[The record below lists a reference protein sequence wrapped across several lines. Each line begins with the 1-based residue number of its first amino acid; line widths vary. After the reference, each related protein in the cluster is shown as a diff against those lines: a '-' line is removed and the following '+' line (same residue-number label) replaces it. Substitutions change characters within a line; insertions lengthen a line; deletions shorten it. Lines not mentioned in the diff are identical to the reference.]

1 MTMFMRAHMHLI
13 KKLCLVSCI
22 LFSLL
27 STGAVNALNTAQAD
41 KLISSLVKDIN
52 TIINS
57 QKPPTFMY
65 LDFKR
70 VLTTYADTKIMSQ
83 KVLGIDWRRATI
95 RQRQDFQKAFEHYLS
110 RKYGK
115 RFREFLGG
123 EIIVTKSRKVNS
135 VFEVVSLVQLD
146 GQAPFEVRWLVAN
159 KDGTPKMFNLF
170 IEGIN
175 VRSSEKTEIGANL
188 DKRRGNIDEL
198 ITHLWELN

>member
-1 MTMFMRAHMHLI
+1 MHLI

-65 LDFKR
+65 LDFKS
-70 VLTTYADTKIMSQ
+70 VLTKYADTKIMSQ

-123 EIIVTKSRKVNS
+123 EIIVTKSRKINS
-135 VFEVVSLVQLD
+135 VFEVVSIVKLD

-175 VRSSEKTEIGANL
+175 VSSSEKTEIGAML

-198 ITHLWELN
+198 ITHLWELD

>member
-1 MTMFMRAHMHLI
+1 MRAHMHLI
-13 KKLCLVSCI
+13 NKLCLVGFI
-22 LFSLL
+22 SLL
-27 STGAVNALNTAQAD
+27 FLSTNAVNALNTGQAG

-65 LDFKR
+65 LDFKS
-70 VLTTYADTKIMSQ
+70 VLTKYADTKIMSQ

-135 VFEVVSLVQLD
+135 VFEVVSIVQLD

-175 VRSSEKTEIGANL
+175 VSSSEKTEIGAML

-198 ITHLWELN
+198 ITHLWELD

>member
-65 LDFKR
+65 LDFKS
-70 VLTTYADTKIMSQ
+70 VLTKYADTKIMSQ

-135 VFEVVSLVQLD
+135 VFEVVSIVKLE
-146 GQAPFEVRWLVAN
+146 GQVPFEVRWLVAN
-159 KDGTPKMFNLF
+159 KDGNPKMFNLF

-175 VRSSEKTEIGANL
+175 VSSAEKTEIGAML
-188 DKRRGNIDEL
+188 DKRSGSIDKL
-198 ITHLWELN
+198 ITHLWKID

>member
-1 MTMFMRAHMHLI
+1 MTTSMRAHMHLI
-13 KKLCLVSCI
+13 KKLCLVGCI

-27 STGAVNALNTAQAD
+27 SASDVSALNTNQAD
-41 KLISSLVKDIN
+41 RLISSLVKDIN

-65 LDFKR
+65 LDFKS
-70 VLTTYADTKIMSQ
+70 VLTKYADTKIMSQ
-83 KVLGIDWRRATI
+83 KVLGIDWRRATV

-135 VFEVVSLVQLD
+135 VFEVVSIVQLD
-146 GQAPFEVRWLVAN
+146 DQAPFEVRW
-159 KDGTPKMFNLF
+159 
-170 IEGIN
+170 
-175 VRSSEKTEIGANL
+175 
-188 DKRRGNIDEL
+188 
-198 ITHLWELN
+198 

>member
-1 MTMFMRAHMHLI
+1 MMMFMRTHMHLI
-13 KKLCLVSCI
+13 KKLCLVGFI
-22 LFSLL
+22 SLL
-27 STGAVNALNTAQAD
+27 FLSTNAVNALNTGQAD

-65 LDFKR
+65 LDFKS
-70 VLTTYADTKIMSQ
+70 VLTKYADTKIMSQ

-135 VFEVVSLVQLD
+135 VFEVVSIVQLD

-175 VRSSEKTEIGANL
+175 VSSSEKTEIGAML

-198 ITHLWELN
+198 ITHLWELD

>member
-13 KKLCLVSCI
+13 KKLCLVSFI
-22 LFSLL
+22 SLL
-27 STGAVNALNTAQAD
+27 FLSTNAVNALNTGQAD

-65 LDFKR
+65 LDFKS
-70 VLTTYADTKIMSQ
+70 VLTKYADTKIMSQ
-83 KVLGIDWRRATI
+83 KVLGIDWRRATV

-135 VFEVVSLVQLD
+135 VFEVVSIVQLD
-146 GQAPFEVRWLVAN
+146 GQAPFEVRWLVAS

-175 VRSSEKTEIGANL
+175 VSSAEKTEIGAML
-188 DKRRGNIDEL
+188 DKRSGSIDKL
-198 ITHLWELN
+198 ITHLWKMD

>member
-1 MTMFMRAHMHLI
+1 MRAHMHPI
-13 KKLCLVSCI
+13 KKLCLVGFI
-22 LFSLL
+22 LL
-27 STGAVNALNTAQAD
+27 SFLSTNAVNALNTGQAD

-65 LDFKR
+65 LDFKS
-70 VLTTYADTKIMSQ
+70 VLTKYADTKIMSQ

-135 VFEVVSLVQLD
+135 VFEVVSIVQLED
-146 GQAPFEVRWLVAN
+146 QAPFEVRWLVAN

-175 VRSSEKTEIGANL
+175 VSSSEKTEIGAML
-188 DKRRGNIDEL
+188 DKRRGNINKL
-198 ITHLWELN
+198 ITHLWELD

>member
-1 MTMFMRAHMHLI
+1 MHLI
-13 KKLCLVSCI
+13 KKLCLVGFI
-22 LFSLL
+22 LLLFL
-27 STGAVNALNTAQAD
+27 STNAVNALNTGQAD

-65 LDFKR
+65 LDFKS
-70 VLTTYADTKIMSQ
+70 VLTKYADTKIMSQ

-135 VFEVVSLVQLD
+135 GFEVVSIVQLD

-159 KDGTPKMFNLF
+159 KDGNPKMFNLF

-175 VRSSEKTEIGANL
+175 VSSVEKTEIGAML
-188 DKRRGNIDEL
+188 DKRSGSIDKL
-198 ITHLWELN
+198 ITHLWKID

>member
-1 MTMFMRAHMHLI
+1 MHLI
-13 KKLCLVSCI
+13 KKLCLVGFI
-22 LFSLL
+22 SLL
-27 STGAVNALNTAQAD
+27 FLSTNAVNALNTDQAD

-65 LDFKR
+65 LDFKS
-70 VLTTYADTKIMSQ
+70 VLTKYADTKIMSQ

-95 RQRQDFQKAFEHYLS
+95 RQRQDFQKAFELYLS

-135 VFEVVSLVQLD
+135 VFEVVSIVQLD

-175 VRSSEKTEIGANL
+175 VSSSEKTEIGAML

-198 ITHLWELN
+198 ITHLWELD

>member
-1 MTMFMRAHMHLI
+1 MRTHMHLI
-13 KKLCLVSCI
+13 KKLCLVGFI
-22 LFSLL
+22 SLL
-27 STGAVNALNTAQAD
+27 FLSTNTVNALNTGQAD

-65 LDFKR
+65 LDFKS
-70 VLTTYADTKIMSQ
+70 VLTKYADTKIMSQ
-83 KVLGIDWRRATI
+83 KVLGIDWRRATV

-123 EIIVTKSRKVNS
+123 EIIVTKSRKINS
-135 VFEVVSLVQLD
+135 VFEVVSIVKLD
-146 GQAPFEVRWLVAN
+146 GQAPFEVRWLVAS

-175 VRSSEKTEIGANL
+175 VSSSEKTEIGAML
-188 DKRRGNIDEL
+188 DKRRGNIDAL
-198 ITHLWELN
+198 ISHLWELD

>member
-1 MTMFMRAHMHLI
+1 MHLI
-13 KKLCLVSCI
+13 KKLFLVGFI
-22 LFSLL
+22 SLL
-27 STGAVNALNTAQAD
+27 FLSTNAVNALNTDQAD

-65 LDFKR
+65 LDFKS
-70 VLTTYADTKIMSQ
+70 VLTKYADTKIMSQ

-135 VFEVVSLVQLD
+135 VFEVVSIVQLD

-175 VRSSEKTEIGANL
+175 VSSSEKTEIGAML

-198 ITHLWELN
+198 ITHLWELD

>member
-1 MTMFMRAHMHLI
+1 MHLI
-13 KKLCLVSCI
+13 KKLCLVGFI
-22 LFSLL
+22 LL
-27 STGAVNALNTAQAD
+27 SFLSTNAVNALNTGQAD

-57 QKPPTFMY
+57 HKPPTFMY
-65 LDFKR
+65 LDFKS
-70 VLTTYADTKIMSQ
+70 VLTKYADTKIMSQ
-83 KVLGIDWRRATI
+83 KVLGIDWRRATV
-95 RQRQDFQKAFEHYLS
+95 RQRQDFQKAFEHYIS

-135 VFEVVSLVQLD
+135 VFEVVSIVQLD

-159 KDGTPKMFNLF
+159 KNGTPKMFNLF

-175 VRSSEKTEIGANL
+175 VSSSEKTEIGAML
-188 DKRRGNIDEL
+188 DKRRGNIDAL
-198 ITHLWELN
+198 ISHLWELD